1 VQRAGAGTRGDTLSD
16 HATAAVTMA
25 KQYDQAYFDRWYR
38 DPRQRVKHSGE
49 FVRKVRLALS
59 LAEYYLGR
67 PVETVIDIGCG
78 EGHWRAPLLAERPR
92 LRYLGVDGSAYVVA
106 RYGRHRNLHRVG
118 FAQLPELA
126 ERAGS
131 LLGGDASCD
140 LLVCSDVLHYVASSE
155 LALGLPA
162 FARLSHGMAWI
173 EMFCR
178 GDDFV
183 GDDDGFIARP
193 RDWYRRTLAKAG
205 WLALGSNAWLNRDLR
220 ERASVLEL
228 A

>member
-1 VQRAGAGTRGDTLSD
+1 MV
-16 HATAAVTMA
+16 

-38 DPRQRVKHSGE
+38 NPRERVKDPGE

-59 LAEYYLGR
+59 MAEYYLGR
-67 PVETVIDIGCG
+67 PVESVLDVGCG
-78 EGHWRAPLLAERPR
+78 EGHWRAPLLAARPG
-92 LRYLGVDGSAYVVA
+92 LRYLGVDASSYVVQ
-106 RYGRHRNLHRVG
+106 RFGRQRNLHRVA
-118 FAQLPELA
+118 FAELPMLA

-131 LLGGDASCD
+131 LFGGAATVD
-140 LLVCSDVLHYVASSE
+140 LLVCSDVIHYLSARD

-162 FARLSHGMAWI
+162 FAQLCQGVAWI

-178 GDDFV
+178 GDQFV

-193 RDWYRRTLAKAG
+193 REWYRRTMARHG
-205 WLALGSNAWLNRDLR
+205 WLALGSNGWLSRDQH
-220 ERASVLEL
+220 ERASILEL